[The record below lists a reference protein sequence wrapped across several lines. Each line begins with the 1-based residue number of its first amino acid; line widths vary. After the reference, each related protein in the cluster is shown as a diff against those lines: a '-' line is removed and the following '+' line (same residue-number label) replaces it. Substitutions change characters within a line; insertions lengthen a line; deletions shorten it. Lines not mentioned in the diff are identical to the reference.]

1 MKRLDFIKSLGIAV
15 GSGMIPNSKPEKLY
29 LAKHTSNAD
38 MTFGVNDV
46 ERMRITS
53 NGTHLFIQS
62 SDNLGMSNTSPST
75 RLVIS

>member
-15 GSGMIPNSKPEKLY
+15 GSGMIPESHPEKLT
-29 LAKHTSNAD
+29 LPAKNTNAD
-38 MTFGVNDV
+38 MTFGVNGV

-53 NGTHLFIQS
+53 SGNHLFMPS
-62 SDNLGMSNTSPST
+62 SPST

>member
-1 MKRLDFIKSLGIAV
+1 VKRLDFIKSLGIAV
-15 GSGMIPNSKPEKLY
+15 GSGMIPKSKPEKLT

-38 MTFGVNDV
+38 MNIGVNGV

-53 NGTHLFIQS
+53 SGNVTMGT
-62 SDNLGMSNTSPST
+62 TTPST

>member
-15 GSGMIPNSKPEKLY
+15 GSGMIPKSKLEKLT

-38 MTFGVNDV
+38 MNICVNDV

-53 NGTHLFIQS
+53 SGNHLFMPS
-62 SDNLGMSNTSPST
+62 SPNT

>member
-15 GSGMIPNSKPEKLY
+15 GSGMIPKSKPEKLY

-38 MTFGVNDV
+38 MNIGVNDV

-53 NGTHLFIQS
+53 NGNIL
-62 SDNLGMSNTSPST
+62 LGTNTPDAGYK
-75 RLVIS
+75 LVIS